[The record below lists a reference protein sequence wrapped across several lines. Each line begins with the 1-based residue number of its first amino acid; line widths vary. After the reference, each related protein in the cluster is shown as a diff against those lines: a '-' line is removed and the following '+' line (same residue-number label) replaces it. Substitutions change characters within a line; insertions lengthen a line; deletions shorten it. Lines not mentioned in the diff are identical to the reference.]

1 MGCDYYI
8 IRELEI
14 TYANEQTLTKELRR
28 IRGYIFRNEEED
40 SDDEYM
46 EDYLTV
52 TYEPRILFENGT
64 WKDETIRKKYEPMV
78 REYTPLVRV
87 IKQERRCR
95 RY

>member
-14 TYANEQTLTKELRR
+14 AYGNEQTSTKELRR
-28 IRGYIFRNEEED
+28 IRGYVFRNEEDD
-40 SDDEYM
+40 SDDEYI
-46 EDYLTV
+46 EDYLAI
-52 TYEPRILFENGT
+52 TYEPRILFENGA

-78 REYTPLVRV
+78 AEYSPLVRI